1 MDDVVERIDKA
12 LRATWKAIAQDA
24 EDMIIRWNK
33 ADSFLMSH
41 ILTEKRSKEN
51 IKPTFSL
58 KAAGIN

>member
-1 MDDVVERIDKA
+1 
-12 LRATWKAIAQDA
+12 
-24 EDMIIRWNK
+24 MIIRWNK